1 MAKRIVPDRCWGV
14 IIDVQE
20 FFLSQSDKA
29 LRSRI
34 KTNTKNFARLL
45 GYFRIPVVITL
56 ERPVDQKGSLPEEIS
71 KHLSDLAE
79 TFEKNFFDLTKEKII
94 RDYLGRLK
102 KKQVI
107 VAGCETDVCV
117 LQSCLG
123 LLGLGYEVYV
133 VEELLFSSSR
143 NVDSAIARM
152 KAEGAI
158 FLTYKSLYYELVEA
172 VEGNRHTEK
181 ILETFGPL
189 PEDLPDSAVQ
199 RPFDKRSLIGSIRR
213 EHSKH
218 SSRAHP
224 LATGEKRGTQNQAV
238 GRSPEALH
246 PREPNTV
253 EDDSLGR
260 KALHQRT

>member
-1 MAKRIVPDRCWGV
+1 MTMAKRIVPDHCCGA

-20 FFLSQSDKA
+20 FFLSQANKR
-29 LRSRI
+29 LRSKI

-45 GYFRIPVVITL
+45 GYFRVPIVVTL
-56 ERPVDQKGSLPEEIS
+56 ERPLDQKGFLPKVIE

-79 TFEKNFFDLTKEKII
+79 TFEKDFFDLTGEKKI

-123 LLGLGYEVYV
+123 LLSLGYEVYV

-143 NVDSAIARM
+143 NVDLAIARM

-158 FLTYKSLYYELVEA
+158 FLTYKSLYYEMIKA
-172 VEGNRHTEK
+172 VGGGTYSEK
-181 ILETFGPL
+181 IFEKFGPY
-189 PEDLPDSAVQ
+189 PDDLPDSA
-199 RPFDKRSLIGSIRR
+199 
-213 EHSKH
+213 E
-218 SSRAHP
+218 
-224 LATGEKRGTQNQAV
+224 
-238 GRSPEALH
+238 
-246 PREPNTV
+246 
-253 EDDSLGR
+253 
-260 KALHQRT
+260 

>member
-1 MAKRIVPDRCWGV
+1 MDTQRQPHVAKRIVPDHCWGV

-20 FFLSQSDKA
+20 FFLSQADTR

-34 KTNTKNFARLL
+34 KTNTRNFARLL
-45 GYFRIPVVITL
+45 GYFRVPIVVTL
-56 ERPVDQKGSLPEEIS
+56 ERPVDQKGSLPKEIE
-71 KHLSDLAE
+71 KHLSDLTE
-79 TFEKNFFDLTKEKII
+79 TFEKDFFDLAREKKI

-158 FLTYKSLYYELVEA
+158 FLTYKSLYYELIEA
-172 VEGNRHTEK
+172 VEGGRRTEK
-181 ILETFGPL
+181 ILETFGPF
-189 PEDLPDSAVQ
+189 PDDLPDSAAQ
-199 RPFDKRSLIGSIRR
+199 
-213 EHSKH
+213 
-218 SSRAHP
+218 
-224 LATGEKRGTQNQAV
+224 
-238 GRSPEALH
+238 
-246 PREPNTV
+246 
-253 EDDSLGR
+253 
-260 KALHQRT
+260 